1 MFVKKFYT
9 VLNQEPTK
17 LHVPTATPIC
27 KDYLTRLRNSTQNN
41 RR

>member
-9 VLNQEPTK
+9 VLNQNPDK
-17 LHVPTATPIC
+17 LHVTIPTALSALS
-27 KDYLTRLRNSTQNN
+27 DRVRNFTQSN

>member
-9 VLNQEPTK
+9 VLNQNPDK
-17 LHVPTATPIC
+17 LHVTNPAV
-27 KDYLTRLRNSTQNN
+27 LSALSHQVRNFTQNN